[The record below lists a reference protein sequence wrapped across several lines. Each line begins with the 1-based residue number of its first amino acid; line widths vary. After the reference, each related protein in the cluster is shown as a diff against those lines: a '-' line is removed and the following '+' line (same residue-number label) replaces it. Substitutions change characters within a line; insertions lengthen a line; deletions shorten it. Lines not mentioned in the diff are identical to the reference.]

1 MRYCV
6 RCNNWSH
13 LHCLAGG
20 VRAAN
25 VPWATDAQ
33 RLLPVQVGP
42 ARAAVVKLREW
53 NSVVRHPIERRPRS
67 DDGFR
72 HQPFTVEALLQHL
85 RLHATH
91 AMQANP
97 AQQLQRVKSFANA
110 WIEATYVDPNARRHV
125 KKALKEIVNE
135 EKDVFWY
142 TCRRCGLWI

>member
-1 MRYCV
+1 MVSSPYIP
-6 RCNNWSH
+6 
-13 LHCLAGG
+13 
-20 VRAAN
+20 
-25 VPWATDAQ
+25 VPIAHAF
-33 RLLPVQVGP
+33 LLSRTTVISLFP
-42 ARAAVVKLREW
+42 
-53 NSVVRHPIERRPRS
+53 NSVTVRRPRS